1 MMFRP
6 LRHGHIHSTNGFK
19 TAVNMEQKV
28 AFSKLLSIYQGT
40 PIAIL
45 PLEQYLMEVDNLVK
59 SCYRRNNIDDA
70 GRAAIER
77 EMFLSCSI
85 PEILMPAVTELLT
98 SKMETL
104 MDSQDPGKIHVH
116 DVAWLGLTDDKRT
129 KQWQEK
135 YNLDVIKKMP
145 IAANAKLRRC
155 PRCASV
161 MEDVS
166 IMGAAGVGGQAA
178 PPQQQQWVYQS
189 QKTCI
194 CFNSWVVP
202 ET

>member
-59 SCYRRNNIDDA
+59 SCYKKHNVDDA

-85 PEILMPAVTELLT
+85 PEILMPAATELLT
-98 SKMETL
+98 SKMEAL

-116 DVAWLGLTDDKRT
+116 DVAWLGLTDDLRT
-129 KQWQEK
+129 KRWHEK

-145 IAANAKLRRC
+145 IAANAKLRQC

-166 IMGAAGVGGQAA
+166 MMGVGGVPGQGG
-178 PPQQQQWVYQS
+178 PPQQQWVYQS

-202 ET
+202 EV